1 MTPEVAGSLLLTQ
14 EMRTE
19 LSDPDGDLPTSG
31 CGQLGSESVDGST
44 ILLSLSLSLPSK
56 KKKEKQV

>member
-1 MTPEVAGSLLLTQ
+1 MPEVAGSLLLTQ

-19 LSDPDGDLPTSG
+19 LSDPDADLPTSG

-44 ILLSLSLSLPSK
+44 SLLSLSLSLPSK